1 MFRYCSQFKLKMN
14 PQTNT
19 TLNGNF
25 DGNEKTSMKVLKY
38 PGIVKAEL
46 IRRLLLYTER
56 II

>member
-14 PQTNT
+14 PQTDT

-25 DGNEKTSMKVLKY
+25 DGNERTSMKVLKY
-38 PGIVKAEL
+38 SGIVKAEL